1 MHPLCI
7 FASFCGGFSPEKER
21 GIYGRKGRG
30 RRDGRKCGGA
40 GGEGCGGEFDNEVA
54 APQATRDETQC
65 AGEDKK
71 TEARNP
77 KVRKLPSDLHRLKS
91 FVCAVISLIPVSQ
104 RFIFCRGGYQ
114 LILCFRL

>member
-1 MHPLCI
+1 MV
-7 FASFCGGFSPEKER
+7 
-21 GIYGRKGRG
+21 GR
-30 RRDGRKCGGA
+30 A
-40 GGEGCGGEFDNEVA
+40 AVWAA

-91 FVCAVISLIPVSQ
+91 FVRAVISLIPVSDLQ
-104 RFIFCRGGYQ
+104 EFSIAFV
-114 LILCFRL
+114 LFLLP

>member
-1 MHPLCI
+1 M
-7 FASFCGGFSPEKER
+7 R
-21 GIYGRKGRG
+21 
-30 RRDGRKCGGA
+30 GA
-40 GGEGCGGEFDNEVA
+40 GGEGSGGEFDNEVA
-54 APQATRDETQC
+54 APQATRDERQC

-91 FVCAVISLIPVSQ
+91 FACAVISLIPVSQ

-114 LILCFRL
+114 HIMRFRL